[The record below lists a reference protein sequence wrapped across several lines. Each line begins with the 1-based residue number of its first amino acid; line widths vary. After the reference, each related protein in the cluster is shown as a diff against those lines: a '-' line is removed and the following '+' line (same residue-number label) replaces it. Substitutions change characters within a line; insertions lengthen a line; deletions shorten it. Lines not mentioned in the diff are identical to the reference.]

1 MFGRLFGRKR
11 GSSDFKTEIQAH
23 LQLEAERLREQGLSE
38 EDARAAAHRAF
49 GNVTHAQERFY
60 ESRHWLFWDNLWR
73 DIHYAAR
80 MLRKSPGFTAVAV
93 LTLALGIG
101 ANTAIFTVVNAVILQ
116 PLPVKAPHQLYSVG
130 DNLNCCQI
138 TGIQGDFSIFS
149 TALYEQLR
157 DNTPEFSDLA
167 AFEPQPSGAVF
178 RRGGSPFGR
187 TGVEEFVSGNY
198 FRTLGVS
205 ASLGR
210 ALTPADD
217 RPGAPP
223 VAVMSYHAW
232 HDLYAAD
239 PSVIG
244 STFLLDAI
252 PFTVVGVMPP
262 SFYGDTLRSDPPDVW
277 IPISTEPLQHKQ
289 GAISN
294 VPSLHWLYIIGRLK
308 PGEDPAKVQSHVTAE
323 VQQWLT
329 AQNFPSVKWR
339 SEIPKQRVSVI
350 SASHGV
356 ALDYGDELNLLMIVS
371 GLVLLIACANV
382 ASLLLAKATA
392 SRLQTA
398 IRVALGATRLRLI
411 CRQVTE
417 GILLALLGGAAGL
430 LLAYDGAQMLLYFVF
445 TGATYVP
452 IDARLSLPVFAFAL
466 ALSVVTGVVFAT
478 APAWMVSQT
487 NPSEALRDA
496 RSTRDRSPLVRKSL
510 VVLQAALSMTL
521 LVGAGLVVASLHHL
535 ENQHFGFTPEHRM
548 IVRVNPNLAGY
559 TPAHLPELY
568 QQIEQRFSSL
578 PGALSASYSLY
589 APIGEGGWSQGI
601 SVEGNPEPNAGQL
614 NAPSWLRVGPRYFE
628 TLGTHVLRGRAIDEQ
643 DTATSQPVAVVSET
657 FARDF
662 FPHQD
667 ALGKTFGI
675 GGAAR
680 SHDFQIVG
688 VVEDAKY
695 QDARAPANAMFFL
708 PYFQPLHFQG
718 QEVVNEVRS
727 NYISDIELRVAGAPE
742 KMQPAVRQTLAGINP
757 DLVPLEILPLGEI
770 VSSNFDE
777 ERLVGEL
784 TALYGLLALVLA
796 SVGMYGVIS
805 YLVVRRTHE
814 IGIRMAL
821 GAHPP
826 DIFRVVLREGA
837 SLAFAGIILGVGFA
851 LAFARVMTS
860 LLYGMSAADPLILV
874 AAGAVLAASALA
886 ACYIPARRAMK
897 VDPMIALRYE

>member
-1 MFGRLFGRKR
+1 MSSLWQDISFAFRL
-11 GSSDFKTEIQAH
+11 ST
-23 LQLEAERLREQGLSE
+23 
-38 EDARAAAHRAF
+38 
-49 GNVTHAQERFY
+49 
-60 ESRHWLFWDNLWR
+60 
-73 DIHYAAR
+73 
-80 MLRKSPGFTAVAV
+80 KSPGFTAIVV

-101 ANTAIFTVVNAVILQ
+101 ANTAIFTVVNAIMLQ
-116 PLPVKAPHQLYSVG
+116 PLPVKDPGQLYSVG
-130 DNLNCCQI
+130 DNHGCCQLA
-138 TGIQGDFSIFS
+138 GIQGDFSIFS

-167 AFEPQPSGAVF
+167 AFEPQPAGAVF
-178 RRGGSPFGR
+178 RRSGSPSGR

-205 ASLGR
+205 AALGR
-210 ALTPADD
+210 ALAPPDD
-217 RPGAPP
+217 QSGAPP

-239 PSVIG
+239 PAIIG
-244 STFLLDAI
+244 STFLLDAV
-252 PFTVVGVMPP
+252 PFTVVGVMPQG
-262 SFYGDTLRSDPPDVW
+262 FYGDTLRSDPPDVW
-277 IPISTEPLQHKQ
+277 LPISSEPLQHKQ
-289 GAISN
+289 GAMSN
-294 VPSLHWLYIIGRLK
+294 VPSLHWLYILGRLK
-308 PGEDPAKVQSHVTAE
+308 SGEPLANVQSHVTAE

-329 AQNFPSVKWR
+329 GQNFPSAKWR
-339 SEIPKQRVSVI
+339 SEIPKQRVNVI
-350 SASHGV
+350 SASRGV
-356 ALDYGDELNLLMIVS
+356 SQGYGDELNLLMIVS

-398 IRVALGATRLRLI
+398 VRFALGATRLRLI
-411 CRQVTE
+411 RQMVTE
-417 GILLALLGGAAGL
+417 GILLALLGGAVGL

-452 IDARLSLPVFAFAL
+452 IEARLSLPVFAFAL
-466 ALSVVTGVVFAT
+466 ALSLVTGVVFAT
-478 APAWMVSQT
+478 APAWMASQT

-521 LVGAGLVVASLHHL
+521 LVGAGLVVSSLRHL
-535 ENQHFGFTPEHRM
+535 ENQHFGFTPEGRL

-559 TPAHLPELY
+559 TADRLPELY

-578 PGALSASYSLY
+578 PGVLSASYSLY

-601 SVEGNPEPNAGQL
+601 SVEGNPETNAGQL
-614 NAPSWLRVGPRYFE
+614 EAPSWLRVGPHYFE
-628 TLGTHVLRGRAIDEQ
+628 TLGTHVLRGRAIDER
-643 DTATSQPVAVVSET
+643 DTATSQPVAVISET
-657 FARDF
+657 FAQDF

-675 GGAAR
+675 GGTAR

-688 VVEDAKY
+688 IVEDAKY
-695 QDARAPANAMFFL
+695 QDAYAPAGAMFFL

-718 QEVVNEVRS
+718 QEAINEIRS
-727 NYISDIELRVAGAPE
+727 NYIADIELRVAGQPE
-742 KMQPAVRQTLAGINP
+742 KMQGAVRETLAGINP
-757 DLVPLEILPLGEI
+757 DLASLQILPLSEI
-770 VSSNFDE
+770 VSLNFDE

-784 TALYGLLALVLA
+784 TALYGLLALILA

-821 GAHPP
+821 GAQPP
-826 DIFRVVLREGA
+826 YIFRVVLREGA
-837 SLAFAGIILGVGFA
+837 SLALAGIILGVSFA
-851 LAFARVMTS
+851 LAFARVMIS
-860 LLYGMSAADPLILV
+860 LLYGVSAADPLILI
-874 AAGAVLAASALA
+874 AAAAVLAVSALT
-886 ACYIPARRAMK
+886 ACYIPARRAMR
-897 VDPMIALRYE
+897 VDPMVALRHE